1 MLKYQLIT
9 SYSDLT
15 SKSEIADL
23 PSIMRALAI
32 YVEEPDFFT
41 AHIVN
46 CQTGEVI
53 AQFGMSNNK
62 LMGMTPLLQPR

>member
-23 PSIMRALAI
+23 SSIMRALAT
-32 YVEEPDFFT
+32 YVEDPDFFT
-41 AHIVN
+41 AHIIN

-53 AQFGMSNNK
+53 AQFAISNNK
-62 LMGMTPLLQPR
+62 LVGMTPLRSIK